1 MWSKLRDT
9 VAGLVEQ
16 AGIEVPGL
24 DAGAAAL
31 SDLAGTAETLTGN
44 VIPESI
50 PSDLAEGV
58 GGVIGAVDPTAPGEG
73 TSP

>member
-44 VIPESI
+44 VIPE
-50 PSDLAEGV
+50 GV